1 MAQGRVPPG
10 RRSGTPSSRPQPEG
24 LRSGERVTEPPG
36 RNPAL
41 RQAPPA
47 SRGRNAASEQVIEA
61 PLDKYRD
68 VVRREWIDHN
78 QHMNVGYYLVVFDF
92 ATDEFF
98 RWVGLDDAHRRAR
111 EVTTFCL
118 EAHVTYHQEVRE
130 GDPLR
135 FTTVLLGHD
144 AKRLHYIHQM
154 YHAKDGYLAA
164 TNELM
169 SLHVSQATRRSA
181 PMAAEILER
190 LARIQAAHDALP
202 RPPQVGRTI
211 GLARPARQ
219 GG

>member
-1 MAQGRVPPG
+1 
-10 RRSGTPSSRPQPEG
+10 
-24 LRSGERVTEPPG
+24 
-36 RNPAL
+36 
-41 RQAPPA
+41 
-47 SRGRNAASEQVIEA
+47 VIEA
-61 PLDKYRD
+61 PLDRYRD
-68 VVRREWIDHN
+68 VVRPEWIDHN
-78 QHMNVGYYLVVFDF
+78 RHMNVGYYLVVFDF

-98 RWVGLDDAHRRAR
+98 RWVGLHDAHRRQHQ
-111 EVTTFCL
+111 VTTFCL
-118 EAHVTYHQEVRE
+118 EAHVSYHQEVRE

-135 FTTVLLGHD
+135 FTTLLLGHD
-144 AKRLHYIHQM
+144 VKRIHYIHQM

-211 GLARPARQ
+211 GFGRGSSGRERT
-219 GG
+219 